1 MATPNIDLVGLDF
14 ASLKN
19 NFKTFLQSKTQ
30 FKDLDFEGSNISVLM
45 DILAYNTYLNSY
57 YVNMVASEM
66 FLDTAQQRDSIVS
79 HAKELN
85 YLPRSFNSAKASVTL
100 KITPNNSVVA
110 NTLNVLIPQYTSFTT
125 RVGSNTYTFTTQET
139 IVLTDS
145 TNGFF
150 TANVDLYEGV
160 VSGEAFVVNNANTTQ
175 RFVLSNQTVDT
186 SSITVTVYEDSGESV
201 LPYTKGNQLFNLTA
215 NSQVFFIQPAENK
228 QYEIT
233 FSDGHYGRTPK
244 DGSTVVVK
252 YRTCSGEL
260 PNGATVFVPDG
271 AIDGH
276 ANVAITLRTPA
287 RGGAVA
293 ESDTSIKFNAP
304 KAFQS
309 QYRAVT
315 ARDYETLLTTQFA
328 DIQSLNVYGGEEA
341 DPPQFGKV
349 FIAVDVANA
358 DGAAITRKQD
368 FATYLRDKTPLTID
382 TVFID
387 PEFMFAKIT
396 STVTYDVNKTR
407 KTAADIRTVAQAAIS
422 TYNNTYLGK
431 FKSSLTY
438 SQFVKAID
446 AADPS
451 IVGNDTT
458 VIMAKRLLPTL
469 TGAYSAVIQTY
480 NRLQTETG
488 VVLQASEKHY
498 GHTITSSAFTHD
510 GNRCILV
517 DDTLGTLWVAVL
529 QNNVVRITT
538 RAGTVNYRTGAISI
552 RGLVISNY
560 EGNYLEIRARALSK
574 NVVGNKNVILQ
585 IDPLDVSVAVVPVR
599 L

>member
-14 ASLKN
+14 TSLKN
-19 NFKTFLQSKTQ
+19 NFKAFLQSKTQ
-30 FKDLDFEGSNISVLM
+30 FKDIDFEGSNINVLM

-85 YLPRSFNSAKASVTL
+85 YLPRSFNSSKASVSL
-100 KITPNNSVVA
+100 KITPNSSVIA
-110 NTLNVLIPQYTSFTT
+110 NTLNVLVPQYTSFTT
-125 RVGSNTYTFTTQET
+125 RLGSNTYTFTTQET

-150 TANVDLYEGV
+150 TANVDLYEGI
-160 VSGEAFVVNNANTTQ
+160 VSGEAFVVNYANTTQ

-186 SSITVTVYEDSGESV
+186 SSVTVTVYEDSGESV
-201 LPYTKGNQLFNLTA
+201 LLYTKGNQLFNLTA

-252 YRTCSGEL
+252 YRACSGEL
-260 PNGATVFVPDG
+260 PNGATKFATDG

-276 ANVAITLRTPA
+276 SNVAITVITPS

-293 ESDTSIKFNAP
+293 ETDISIKFNAP

-328 DIQSLNVYGGEEA
+328 DIQSMTVYGGEEA

-358 DGAAITRKQD
+358 DGAALSRKQD
-368 FATYLRDKTPLTID
+368 FATYLQDKTPLTID
-382 TVFID
+382 TVFVD
-387 PEFMFAKIT
+387 PEFMYAKIT

-407 KTAADIRTVAQAAIS
+407 KTAADIKTLAQAAIS
-422 TYNNTYLGK
+422 TFNNTYLQK

-438 SQFVKAID
+438 SQFIKAID
-446 AADPS
+446 AADQS
-451 IVGNDTT
+451 IVGNDTSI
-458 VIMAKRLLPTL
+458 VMAKRIIPTL
-469 TGAYSAVIQTY
+469 NAAYSAVIQTY

-488 VVLQASEKHY
+488 VVLQVSEKHY
-498 GHTITSSAFTHD
+498 GHTITSSAFTHN

-529 QNNVVRITT
+529 QNNVVRITS
-538 RAGTVNYRTGAISI
+538 RAGTVNYATGVI
-552 RGLVISNY
+552 RIQSLVISNY

-574 NVVGNKNVILQ
+574 NVVGNKNIILQ
-585 IDPLDVSVAVVPVR
+585 IDPLDVSVTVVPVR